1 MAWELVSPRGSVGDC
16 DRIRVVVKILL
27 LVELASELF
36 LTEC

>member
-27 LVELASELF
+27 VELASELF